1 MSVSDIEVI
10 YVTVKLDDSQIKES
24 GVIMI
29 NEKIIVHHENL
40 SDSIN
45 KSDRIIKDSFS
56 IYLKL

>member
-1 MSVSDIEVI
+1 VSVSDIEVI
-10 YVTVKLDDSQIKES
+10 YVTVKLDDRQTKES

-45 KSDRIIKDSFS
+45 NSDKIIKDSFS